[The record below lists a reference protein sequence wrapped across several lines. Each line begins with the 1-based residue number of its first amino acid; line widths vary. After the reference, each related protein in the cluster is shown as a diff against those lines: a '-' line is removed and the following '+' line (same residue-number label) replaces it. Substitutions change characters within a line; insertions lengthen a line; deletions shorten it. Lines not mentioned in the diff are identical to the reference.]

1 MAENAQIA
9 QEDDGKICDMAGRRE
24 ATVEELYRVD
34 GKAEIV
40 GGELRL
46 MTPTGGL
53 HGYAVVEIAVSLHE
67 YGRQT
72 RHGYALADNVGFLV
86 NLPNRRSFSPDV
98 AFWTGGRLTGKFIEG
113 APVFAVEVRSEDDDG
128 PAAERA
134 MSEKRADYFA
144 AGTVVVWN
152 VDVLKEQL
160 VRVYRADDPTVATV
174 YRRGELAEA
183 EPGLPGWSMPV
194 EDLFPPERT

>member
-1 MAENAQIA
+1 MAS
-9 QEDDGKICDMAGRRE
+9 KRE
-24 ATVEELYRVD
+24 ATIADLYRVD

-40 GGELRL
+40 GGELVL

-53 HGYAVVEIAVSLHE
+53 HGFVVGEIFASLRE

-72 RHGYALADNVGFLV
+72 RRGYALPDNVGFLV
-86 NLPNRRSFSPDV
+86 NLPNRCSFSPDV
-98 AFWTGGRLTGKFIEG
+98 AFWTGAALTGKFIEG

-134 MSEKRADYFA
+134 MAEKRADYFA
-144 AGTVVVWN
+144 AGTLVVWD
-152 VDVLKEQL
+152 VDGLKEHV
-160 VRVYRADDPTVATV
+160 VRVYRATGPTRPTV

-183 EPGLPGWSMPV
+183 EPSLPGWSMPV
-194 EDLFPPERT
+194 ENLFPPDRT